1 MDNTNLP
8 SPPESPDSFTD
19 RKVRE
24 ISALLESLN
33 LTAPPLERNLE
44 GDVIVL
50 SRRWSFVGLELGRYG
65 VSRYMDAA
73 YQGFLGAQIRRIFL
87 DGYGV

>member
-1 MDNTNLP
+1 MDNTNPP

-33 LTAPPLERNLE
+33 LTTPPLERNLE
-44 GDVIVL
+44 GDVIVS
-50 SRRWSFVGLELGRYG
+50 SRRHKYAVSSLMDTAYMMSESVSLNVFV
-65 VSRYMDAA
+65 
-73 YQGFLGAQIRRIFL
+73 
-87 DGYGV
+87 